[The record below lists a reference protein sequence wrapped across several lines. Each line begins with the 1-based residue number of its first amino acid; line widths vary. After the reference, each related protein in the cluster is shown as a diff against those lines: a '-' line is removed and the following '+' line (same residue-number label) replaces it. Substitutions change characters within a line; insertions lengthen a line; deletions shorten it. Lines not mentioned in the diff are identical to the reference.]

1 MEKIRNGTVKSETVL
16 KIAEEE
22 LTKTIIEFK
31 LHEKEIGKE
40 LLDANIETQNEL
52 NYLGPCTKCKDG
64 ELQLRR
70 GRYGMFAACNKYPDC
85 KTTFSL
91 PSNAII
97 KPAKKT
103 CEECKHPLVL
113 VIKRAKRPQELCINK
128 ECKTKYLEGDAG
140 QEAKEIAKG
149 IIEKKCTK
157 CDDGMMVLRSSLYG
171 KFLGCNK
178 FPKCKHME
186 KLTDDSPLKED
197 FKKKEK

>member
-1 MEKIRNGTVKSETVL
+1 MAVFGESATRETVTL
-16 KIAEEE
+16 SI
-22 LTKTIIEFK
+22 
-31 LHEKEIGKE
+31 
-40 LLDANIETQNEL
+40 D
-52 NYLGPCTKCKDG
+52 
-64 ELQLRR
+64 
-70 GRYGMFAACNKYPDC
+70 CNKEPFIT
-85 KTTFSL
+85 KGT
-91 PSNAII
+91 
-97 KPAKKT
+97 
-103 CEECKHPLVL
+103 
-113 VIKRAKRPQELCINK
+113 QELCINK